1 MAKEK
6 NYKVKKNEYHGWY
19 EVSTKADGRQR
30 TFCDVPRVKAD
41 GKVETRSECIKRMCK
56 VLGVEYQTEG
66 RCDL

>member
-6 NYKVKKNEYHGWY
+6 QYKVKKNEYHGWY
-19 EVSTKADGRQR
+19 EVSTNADGRQR

-56 VLGVEYQTEG
+56 VLGVEY
-66 RCDL
+66 